1 MNDNEIY
8 EVLHSID
15 KRLTSIEV
23 DLRHHIK
30 RSDKHEKWLMT
41 MIVGASMTAG
51 IGAKFLLPYV
61 LKLIG

>member
-1 MNDNEIY
+1 MDDREIY
-8 EVLHSID
+8 EVLNSID
-15 KRLTSIEV
+15 KRLSLIEV

-51 IGAKFLLPYV
+51 VGAKFLLPYV
-61 LKLIG
+61 MKFLG

>member
-8 EVLHSID
+8 EVLHNID

-51 IGAKFLLPYV
+51 IGAKFLLPY
-61 LKLIG
+61 LMKLL

>member
-1 MNDNEIY
+1 MEDIKIM
-8 EVLHSID
+8 EVLNKID
-15 KRLTSIEV
+15 TRLTSIEV

-51 IGAKFLLPYV
+51 VGAKFLLPYV
-61 LKLIG
+61 MKLL

>member
-1 MNDNEIY
+1 MDDLKI
-8 EVLHSID
+8 LHELQNID

-41 MIVGASMTAG
+41 MIIGASMTAG
-51 IGAKFLLPYV
+51 VGAKFLLPYV
-61 LKLIG
+61 MKFL

>member
-1 MNDNEIY
+1 MEKLREDIAEIKQDIA
-8 EVLHSID
+8 EM
-15 KRLTSIEV
+15 KV

-51 IGAKFLLPYV
+51 IGLKFAIPFLMKLL
-61 LKLIG
+61 